1 MDKKKR
7 QKKHFSFKEL
17 RLSIAHMVLWALLSV
32 AFFTYLIIELGEK
45 IERSPFYFIIVLTGY
60 AIIVIVLTLVFSHR
74 FLGPFERLKTE
85 LRIILSGNLHQ
96 RLCIRSKDDLYIRSF
111 ILEVNKLL
119 DNLKKT
125 HLFKNKFHEKL
136 DSELSNIKSLIEKK
150 EISKEELREA
160 IISLHEK
167 VDDLLKG
174 SDSR

>member
-32 AFFTYLIIELGEK
+32 AFFTYLTIEIGEK

-85 LRIILSGNLHQ
+85 LRIILSGNLEIGFGDGTKKIFGPGDA
-96 RLCIRSKDDLYIRSF
+96 RLVEDTTGKGHTTAVHGGEPCVIATVP
-111 ILEVNKLL
+111 LE
-119 DNLKKT
+119 DN
-125 HLFKNKFHEKL
+125 NAP
-136 DSELSNIKSLIEKK
+136 IGP
-150 EISKEELREA
+150 
-160 IISLHEK
+160 
-167 VDDLLKG
+167 VG
-174 SDSR
+174 